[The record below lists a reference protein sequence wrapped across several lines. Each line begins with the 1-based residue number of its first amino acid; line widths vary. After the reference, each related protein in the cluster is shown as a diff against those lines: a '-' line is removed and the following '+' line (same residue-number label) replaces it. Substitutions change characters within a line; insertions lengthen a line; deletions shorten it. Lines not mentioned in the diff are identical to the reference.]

1 MGKRLDGR
9 VAVVTGA
16 GKGIG
21 RGIAKLYAEEGARVL
36 VVGHRDVAAA
46 EEVVSEIRGAG
57 GVGDFLMADV
67 SKRADMD
74 KIAARARELFG
85 TIDILCCNAGIY
97 PGAPLEKMTEE
108 EWDHVVDVN
117 LKGSFLSLR
126 ACLPAMIERNY
137 GRVVMISSTTGPR
150 TAIPGYT
157 HYAASKAGIEGL
169 VRSASLE
176 LAKYNITVNGIEPG
190 GVITEGLQAVV
201 EMETIKELEKLVPLK
216 RFAQPR
222 EIAYAALFLASDEA
236 GYITGHILAVD
247 GGFTIPEFPITMM

>member
-1 MGKRLDGR
+1 MGDRLEGK

-21 RGIAKLYAEEGARVL
+21 KAIARLYAEEGARVL

-46 EEVVSEIRGAG
+46 ERIAQEIRDAGGAG
-57 GVGDFLMADV
+57 ACLMADV

-74 KIAARARELFG
+74 QMAERATELFG
-85 TIDILCCNAGIY
+85 RIDVLCCSAGIY
-97 PGAPLEKMTEE
+97 PGAPLERMTEE

-117 LKGSFLSLR
+117 LKGSFLALR
-126 ACLPAMIERNY
+126 ACLPTMTERNY
-137 GRVVMISSTTGPR
+137 GRVVMISSATGPR

-176 LAKYNITVNGIEPG
+176 LAKYNITVNAIEPG
-190 GVITEGLQAVV
+190 MVITEGLQAVLD
-201 EMETIKELEKLVPLK
+201 METIQELEKLVPLK

-222 EIAYAALFLASDEA
+222 DIAYAALFLASDEA
-236 GYITGHILAVD
+236 GYITGQMLAVD
-247 GGFTIPEFPITMM
+247 GGYTIPEFPITMM